1 MPDIVDAL
9 LSSLGRFR
17 GDRRGTIAIQFALL
31 AVPMVLFAGLAID
44 YAQLV
49 RVRTVLNGAA
59 DSAVLAT
66 VATQSQA
73 YTTATGMSSNG
84 SVTGGATEATG
95 LFNAETVARVGFT
108 VGSVSATV
116 TKSNGTITATLQYTA
131 QVPTSFMRVV
141 GINTMTTS
149 GSSSASNGLVTYID
163 FYLLLD
169 NSPSMA
175 VAATTNDIAT
185 MVANTPD
192 QCAFA
197 CHDLSLAPNDYYG
210 LAQTLG
216 VTTRIAV
223 LRSATQQLMTTA
235 TTSELVA
242 NEFRM
247 AIYTTNA
254 SSTTAPGAPVTIS
267 SLTTNLSQSATD
279 AAAIDVE
286 AVPYQNYISDQYT
299 NLDAAISGMNTII
312 PNPGTGYSSASPQ
325 KVLFFVSDGVNDYAG
340 SGGRTIDTI
349 NLANCT
355 SIKNKG
361 IQIAVLYTTY
371 LPLPTNAYY
380 NAHVAPFDST
390 IGPTMQSCASPGLY
404 FEVSPSQG
412 ISEAMQ
418 ALFLQVVQQ
427 AHLTQ

>member
-1 MPDIVDAL
+1 MPHIVDAL
-9 LSSLGRFR
+9 FGSLGQFR
-17 GDRRGTIAIQFALL
+17 RDRRGAIAIQFALL
-31 AVPMVLFAGLAID
+31 AVPLVLFAGLAID

-59 DSAVLAT
+59 DFAVLAT

-73 YTTATGMSSNG
+73 YAIATGMSSNG
-84 SVTGGATEATG
+84 AISQGTTEAVG
-95 LFNAETVARVGFT
+95 LFNAETVSRVGFA
-108 VGSVSATV
+108 VGSVDATV
-116 TKSNGTITATLQYTA
+116 NKLNGTITANLQYTA

-141 GINTMTTS
+141 GITTMTTS
-149 GSSSASNGLVTYID
+149 GSSAASNGLVTYMN

-169 NSPSMA
+169 NSPSMS
-175 VAATTNDIAT
+175 VAATTSDIAT

-197 CHDLSLAPNDYYG
+197 CHDLSLSPNDYYG
-210 LAQTLG
+210 LAEQLG

-242 NEFRM
+242 NEFGM

-254 SSTTAPGAPVTIS
+254 SSTTAPGSPVTIS
-267 SLTTNLSQSATD
+267 SLKTNLAQSASD

-286 AVPYQNYISDQYT
+286 AVPYQNYLSDQYT
-299 NLDAAISGMNTII
+299 NLDAAISGMNSII
-312 PNPGTGYSSASPQ
+312 PNPGSGYSSATPQ
-325 KVLFFVSDGVNDYAG
+325 EVLFFVSDGVNDYAG
-340 SGGRTIDTI
+340 PSGRTIAPI
-349 NLANCT
+349 NVANCT
-355 SIKNKG
+355 AIKSRG

-371 LPLPTNAYY
+371 LPLPTNAFY
-380 NAHVAPFDST
+380 NSYVAPFDSN

-412 ISEAMQ
+412 ISQAMQ

>member
-1 MPDIVDAL
+1 MANIVEVL
-9 LSSLGRFR
+9 LGSLGRFR
-17 GDRRGTIAIQFALL
+17 RDKRGVIAIQFALL
-31 AVPMVLFAGLAID
+31 AVPMVLFAGLAVD
-44 YAQLV
+44 YAQLI

-73 YTTATGMSSNG
+73 YSIATGMSSNG
-84 SVTGGATEATG
+84 TISQGTTEAVG
-95 LFNAETVARVGFT
+95 LFNAETVSRVGFT
-108 VGSVSATV
+108 VSAVNATV
-116 TKSNGTITATLQYTA
+116 NKLNGTITATLQYTA

-141 GINTMTTS
+141 GITTMTTS

-175 VAATTNDIAT
+175 VAATTGDIAT

-197 CHDLSLAPNDYYG
+197 CHDLSQSPNDYYG

-235 TTSELVA
+235 TTSELIA

-254 SSTTAPGAPVTIS
+254 SSTTAPGSPVTIS
-267 SLTTNLSQSATD
+267 SLTTNLAQSASD

-299 NLDAAISGMNTII
+299 NLDAALSGMNTIM
-312 PNPGTGYSSASPQ
+312 PNPGNGYSSASPQ
-325 KVLFFVSDGVNDYAG
+325 EVLFFVSDGVNDYAG
-340 SGGRTIDTI
+340 SGRTISAI
-349 NLANCT
+349 NVAKCT
-355 SIKNKG
+355 AIKNRG

-371 LPLPTNAYY
+371 LPLPTNAFY
-380 NAHVAPFDST
+380 NSYVAPFQSN

-412 ISEAMQ
+412 ISQAMQ

>member
-1 MPDIVDAL
+1 MSNIVEAL
-9 LSSLGRFR
+9 LGWLGQFR
-17 GDRRGTIAIQFALL
+17 RDRRGAIAIQFALL
-31 AVPMVLFAGLAID
+31 AVPLVLFAGLAID

-73 YTTATGMSSNG
+73 YAIATGMSSNG
-84 SVTGGATEATG
+84 TISQGTTEAVG
-95 LFNAETVARVGFT
+95 LFNAETVSRVGFT
-108 VGSVSATV
+108 VGTVNATV
-116 TKSNGTITATLQYTA
+116 NKLNGTIAANLQYTA

-141 GINTMTTS
+141 GITTMTTS
-149 GSSSASNGLVTYID
+149 GSSSASNGLVTYMD

-169 NSPSMA
+169 NSPSMS
-175 VAATTNDIAT
+175 VAATTADIAT

-197 CHDLSLAPNDYYG
+197 CHDLSAAPNDYYD

-235 TTSELVA
+235 TTSQLVA

-247 AIYTTNA
+247 AIYTFNT
-254 SSTTAPGAPVTIS
+254 SITTIS
-267 SLTTNLSQSATD
+267 ALTTNLAQSASD

-286 AVPYQNYISDQYT
+286 PVPYQNYNSDQFT
-299 NLDAAISGMNTII
+299 NLNAAMNGINAII
-312 PNPGTGYSSASPQ
+312 PDPGNGYSSATPQ
-325 KVLFFVSDGVNDYAG
+325 KVLFFVSDGVADYAG
-340 SGGRTIDTI
+340 SGGRTIAPIDVST
-349 NLANCT
+349 CT
-355 SIKNKG
+355 AVKSRG

-371 LPLPTNAYY
+371 LPLPTNAFY
-380 NAHVAPFDST
+380 NSYVAPFDSN

-412 ISEAMQ
+412 ISQAMQ
-418 ALFLQVVQQ
+418 ALFLQV
-427 AHLTQ
+427 ASRRI